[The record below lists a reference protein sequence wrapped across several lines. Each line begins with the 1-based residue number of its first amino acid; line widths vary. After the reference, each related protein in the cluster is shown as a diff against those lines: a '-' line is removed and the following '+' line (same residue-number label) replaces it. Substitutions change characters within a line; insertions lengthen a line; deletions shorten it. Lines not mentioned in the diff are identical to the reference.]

1 MILIL
6 IETRAKR
13 WADVGKVSNTKSNVR
28 PSNNVV
34 TVRHQY
40 SVSAEHSH
48 ETPSA
53 LHFTYLLK

>member
-6 IETRAKR
+6 IETRAK

-28 PSNNVV
+28 PSNNDV

-40 SVSAEHSH
+40 SLSAEHSH